1 MSPTRFRCA
10 NSLNQGGRVA
20 TCRGE
25 RAEAPQHRPVTI
37 ASGSCSVTVIT
48 GDSESLNPGSIP
60 GRTLRAGASHVVFLG
75 GLGLHKIDFLHRAA
89 VNARVRAVLGA
100 QKTKNT
106 RHARRDSNPQP
117 PDSKSDALSIAPRAQ
132 HQSVF

>member
-60 GRTLRAGASHVVFLG
+60 GRACFFFSPVSVV
-75 GLGLHKIDFLHRAA
+75 
-89 VNARVRAVLGA
+89 
-100 QKTKNT
+100 
-106 RHARRDSNPQP
+106 
-117 PDSKSDALSIAPRAQ
+117 
-132 HQSVF
+132 SVFASLLSDQKLKSSGV

>member
-10 NSLNQGGRVA
+10 NSLNSYDRVA
-20 TCRGE
+20 TRRDE
-25 RAEAPQHRPVTI
+25 RAVAPHHRPVLI

-75 GLGLHKIDFLHRAA
+75 GLGLR
-89 VNARVRAVLGA
+89 
-100 QKTKNT
+100 KNGIGPL
-106 RHARRDSNPQP
+106 A
-117 PDSKSDALSIAPRAQ
+117 
-132 HQSVF
+132 SVFCTAAPQTRPPVG